1 MARLALSRRAA
12 ASVPDYPEID
22 LLTVLDAL
30 PDGSIVMMDPASTTP
45 VLWARVG
52 PKWVKL
58 DPLHDGDRE
67 SKSSLALFQRRIA
80 AGRTRNLAL
89 VWTMPNR

>member
-1 MARLALSRRAA
+1 MSRRAA

-22 LLTVLDAL
+22 LLGVLDAL
-30 PDGSIVMMDPASTTP
+30 PDGSIVMMDPATTTTP

-58 DPLHDGDRE
+58 DPLDDGRE
-67 SKSSLALFQRRIA
+67 SISSLALFQRRIA
-80 AGRTRNLAL
+80 AGRARKLAL
-89 VWTMPNR
+89 IWTMPNR